1 MIFVLANIFQPL
13 IDVAEAVIL
22 FFHNT
27 LGFGWGPAIVA
38 LTFATRLLILPLSIK
53 QIRSMREMQAIQPE
67 MKLVQEKYKQ
77 DRQRMQQ
84 ELMKLYQEHGVNPF
98 ASCLPLVLQL
108 PVFLSLFYLLR
119 SSDFQM
125 DVEAAPPEGWL
136 FITSLIEKPVGAEL
150 IALLV
155 LFIGTQ
161 FAAGLVMA
169 SRLEGPQ
176 RAIMFILP
184 LAIAPFIINYPAGL
198 ALYWIATNIWTL
210 GQQFLVMRIAP
221 PPPKRTIEEV
231 QAAKPPPPPP
241 RKRKRRR

>member
-1 MIFVLANIFQPL
+1 VLANIFQPL

-22 FFHNT
+22 FFHDT

-67 MKLVQEKYKQ
+67 MKLIQEKYKQ

-125 DVEAAPPEGWL
+125 DVEASPPEGWL
-136 FITSLIEKPVGAEL
+136 FIPSLIEKPEGAEL
-150 IALLV
+150 IALLA

-198 ALYWIATNIWTL
+198 AVYWIATNIWTL
-210 GQQFLVMRIAP
+210 GQQFVVMRVAP
-221 PPPKRTIEEV
+221 PPAKRTVEEI
-231 QAAKPPPPPP
+231 QAARPPPPPP